1 MQEPQELQVQLLGRE
16 DPLEQ
21 EMAVHSP
28 EEPGGLQSVGS
39 QSKTLLSTQAKHS
52 AAFWFVLFSVL
63 EGELVSRFWESLTI
77 VTAWVGMV
85 VSCLQYP
92 CFQGHRSRE
101 LAWGWK
107 ENECT

>member
-39 QSKTLLSTQAKHS
+39 QSKTRLSTQAKHS
-52 AAFWFVLFSVL
+52 AAF
-63 EGELVSRFWESLTI
+63 
-77 VTAWVGMV
+77 
-85 VSCLQYP
+85 
-92 CFQGHRSRE
+92 
-101 LAWGWK
+101 
-107 ENECT
+107 